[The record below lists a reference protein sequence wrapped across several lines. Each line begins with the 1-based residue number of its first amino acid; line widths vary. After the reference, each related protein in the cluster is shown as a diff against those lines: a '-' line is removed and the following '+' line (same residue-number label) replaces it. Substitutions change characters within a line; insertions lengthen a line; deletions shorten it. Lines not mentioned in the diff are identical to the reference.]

1 MENVVDRRL
10 GRFLPGAL
18 ELVDW
23 TAVPEHRQVAKVK
36 WHRRKLLEGVLLGLI
51 SGRSGFAGMEK
62 LSKVLSP
69 AVRKVLGMGRRIPD
83 TTLSEFVCGPQTT
96 GLQNVLVEMGKRMH
110 RRKSLEGLTR
120 DLPIRMLS
128 IDGKYD
134 RAFVS
139 IRDGETKETLLER
152 VRRDFPYFQAD
163 EAMKGRRLYGEVRT
177 SSVCLVGNGQATYL
191 DCVPVR
197 AETNEMGMFPEV
209 LARIRANW
217 GNTWQIELLSM
228 DAGMTSLDNATL
240 VDQANLGYLMAV
252 KDNQPTLLTELHRL
266 LGTASPNH
274 KYTEQYR
281 GKKITFR
288 IWRTR
293 EIAGWNGWSHLRQ
306 GIRIQRET
314 RDRNDQIEKTED
326 RYYVT
331 NLLWKRLSSAQWAH
345 QIRSHWLVEN
355 AAHRTLDVQLEEGDS
370 PWTQHPNGMLA
381 MALLRRVA
389 LNLLNLLRSLYLRSE
404 ESRATPW
411 KQLMQAFNDLLRL
424 ATMDD
429 LVRPRKQVNLAVA

>member
-1 MENVVDRRL
+1 MENVVDRRVA
-10 GRFLPGAL
+10 RFLPGAL

-23 TAVPEHRQVAKVK
+23 GAVPEHRQVAKVK
-36 WHRRKLLEGVLLGLI
+36 WHRKKLLQAVLLGLL
-51 SGRSGFAGMEK
+51 SGRSGFSGMEK
-62 LSKVLSP
+62 LSKVLGS
-69 AVRKVLGMGRRIPD
+69 AARKVLGLGRRIPD
-83 TTLSEFVCGPQTT
+83 TTLSEFVCGLETK
-96 GLQNVLVEMGKRMH
+96 GLQEVLVEMGKRMH

-120 DLPIRMLS
+120 GLPIRMLS

-139 IRDGETKETLLER
+139 IREGETIVSFLER
-152 VRRDFPYFQAD
+152 VRGEYPFFQAD
-163 EAMKGRRLYGEVRT
+163 ETMKGRRLYGEVRT

-209 LARIRANW
+209 LARIQANW
-217 GNTWQIELLSM
+217 GKTWQIELLSV
-228 DAGMTSLDNATL
+228 DAGMTSLENATL
-240 VDQANLGYLMAV
+240 VNEANLGYLMAV
-252 KDNQPTLLTELHRL
+252 KENQPTLLAELHRL

-274 KYTEQYR
+274 KYTEPYR
-281 GKKITFR
+281 GKKVTFR

-293 EIAGWNGWSHLRQ
+293 EIAGWNEWNHLRQ

-314 RDRNDQIEKTED
+314 QDRNGNIEKTED

-331 NLLWKRLSSAQWAH
+331 NLLWKRLSSAQWAQ

-355 AAHRTLDVQLEEGDS
+355 AAHRTLDVQLDEGDS

-389 LNLLNLLRSLYLRSE
+389 LNLLNLLRSRYLRSE
-404 ESRATPW
+404 ENRATPW
-411 KQLMQAFNDLLRL
+411 KQLMESFYDLLRL
-424 ATMDD
+424 ATVED
-429 LVRPRKQVNLAVA
+429 LVRPRKKVNLAVA

>member
-10 GRFLPGAL
+10 ARFLPGAL

-23 TAVPEHRQVAKVK
+23 GAVPEHRQVAKVK
-36 WHRRKLLEGVLLGLI
+36 WQRGKLLQGLLLGLI
-51 SGRSGFAGMEK
+51 SGRNGFSGVER
-62 LSKVLSP
+62 LSKVLS
-69 AVRKVLGMGRRIPD
+69 AASRKVLGLGRRIPD
-83 TTLSEFVCGPQTT
+83 TTLSEFVCGLKTA
-96 GLQNVLVEMGKRMH
+96 GLQNVLLEMSKRMH
-110 RRKSLEGLTR
+110 RRKSLDGLTR

-139 IRDGETKETLLER
+139 IREGETEAAFLER
-152 VRRDFPYFQAD
+152 VRRDSPYFQAD
-163 EAMKGRRLYGEVRT
+163 ETMKGRRLYGEVRT

-209 LARIRANW
+209 LARIEANW
-217 GNTWQIELLSM
+217 GNTWQIELLSV

-240 VDQANLGYLMAV
+240 VDRANLGYLMAV
-252 KDNQPTLLTELHRL
+252 KDNQPTLLTELQRL

-274 KYTEQYR
+274 KYTEHYR
-281 GKKITFR
+281 GKKVTFR
-288 IWRTR
+288 IWRTN
-293 EIAGWNGWSHLRQ
+293 EIAGWHGWTHLRQ

-314 RDRNDQIEKTED
+314 RDQRGNIEKTED

-355 AAHRTLDVQLEEGDS
+355 AAHRTLDVQLEEGKTYRFILETSGSGDDDIF
-370 PWTQHPNGMLA
+370 
-381 MALLRRVA
+381 
-389 LNLLNLLRSLYLRSE
+389 SE
-404 ESRATPW
+404 PIKTTELII
-411 KQLMQAFNDLLRL
+411 KL
-424 ATMDD
+424 
-429 LVRPRKQVNLAVA
+429 